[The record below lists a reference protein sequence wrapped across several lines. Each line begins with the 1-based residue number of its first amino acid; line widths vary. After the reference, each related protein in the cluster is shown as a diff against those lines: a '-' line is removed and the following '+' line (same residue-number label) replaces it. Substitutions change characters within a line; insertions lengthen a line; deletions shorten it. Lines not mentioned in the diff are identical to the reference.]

1 MLNSKK
7 TLFSILFF
15 LISSTFLFLYPSEN
29 DFQSIK
35 IKEVLS
41 IGDLEDDKLYQWVGV
56 ITDSKHN
63 IFVTDNMDYSLKKF
77 DDQGNLLKKTGRKGE
92 GPGEFLAP
100 RYLGHSELFVYVSD
114 QYRPS
119 LQVFDDNLNYKRSIK
134 IQMPISDFK
143 IISDDDIAISTL
155 SYESIG
161 KIFVFNSKGE
171 LKYELIYSHIKAP
184 YGMNRV
190 QFEIDAQGYYYVAY
204 SFKDTVAKFN
214 PEGKNL
220 WSKKIL
226 GIKEVKREKIGPIKL
241 PTKMVYKDIE
251 LDSSGNIY
259 VLGGSF
265 SEHKSRDVYV
275 LNPEGKLL
283 TTITLPDSSHCIHIG
298 RDDFLYSRANE
309 GVTLKKYKLEK
320 IF

>member
-7 TLFSILFF
+7 ILFSVLFF
-15 LISSTFLFLYPSEN
+15 FVSSAFLFLFPSEN

-35 IKEVLS
+35 VREVLS
-41 IGDLEDDKLYQWVGV
+41 IGDLEDDMLYQWVGV
-56 ITDSKHN
+56 ITDSKNN

-100 RYLGHSELFVYVSD
+100 RYLGHSELFIYVSD
-114 QYRPS
+114 QYRPF
-119 LQVFDDNLNYKRSIK
+119 LQVFDKNLNYKWSIK
-134 IQMPISDFK
+134 IQMPISDLK
-143 IISDDDIAISTL
+143 VISDDDIAISTL
-155 SYESIG
+155 LHESIG
-161 KIFVFNSKGE
+161 KIFVFDSKGE
-171 LKYELIYSHIKAP
+171 LKHELIYSNKKAP

-204 SFKDTVAKFN
+204 NFKDMVEKFN

-220 WSKKIL
+220 WSKDIL
-226 GIKEVKREKIGPIKL
+226 GIKEVKREKIGPIKF
-241 PTKMVYKDIE
+241 PKKMIYKDIE

-265 SEHKSRDVYV
+265 SEHKSQDVYV

-283 TTITLPDSSHCIHIG
+283 TTITLPDTSHCIYID
-298 RDDFLYSRANE
+298 REDFLYSRANE